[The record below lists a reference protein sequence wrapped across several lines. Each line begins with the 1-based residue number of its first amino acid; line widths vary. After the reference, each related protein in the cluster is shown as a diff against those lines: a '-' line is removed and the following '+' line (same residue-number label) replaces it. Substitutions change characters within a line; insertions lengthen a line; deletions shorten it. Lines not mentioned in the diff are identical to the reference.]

1 MTFRSVVAVLIAVMM
16 MISAVQLSTWALGRA
31 MSIVAPA
38 ASGSDA
44 ETSVPQASEIDAPS
58 PTIEPALTW

>member
-1 MTFRSVVAVLIAVMM
+1 MTLRSVVVVLVAVMM

-31 MSIVAPA
+31 MSIVVPA
-38 ASGSDA
+38 ASVSDA

-58 PTIEPALTW
+58 PSTEPALTW

>member
-1 MTFRSVVAVLIAVMM
+1 MTLRSVVAVLVAVMM

-38 ASGSDA
+38 ASVSDA
-44 ETSVPQASEIDAPS
+44 ETSVPQVSEIDTPS
-58 PTIEPALTW
+58 PAAEPALTW